1 MRKQESEI
9 KSLKHDEEL
18 TQRLEA
24 LAERNPEAMAAL
36 QLVLP
41 ALSASANNI
50 PTQSFSE
57 KMTSK

>member
-1 MRKQESEI
+1 MRKQESGI

-18 TQRLEA
+18 TQWLEA

-57 KMTSK
+57 

>member
-50 PTQSFSE
+50 RTQSFSE
-57 KMTSK
+57 DMANK